1 MKKKTAAIVLAVL
14 LVLGGGAYG
23 ISRMSG
29 GEGTSEGTVPV
40 ISVASLGDTAAA
52 VSNRFSG
59 VVETQKKNEIKLDGE
74 KTVKEVLVAE
84 GDHVNENDAL
94 FVYDTQK
101 TELEIAQKELEKE
114 KLNSSITGYKEQI
127 DQLNSELNKGNLSS
141 ADRMTMNAQILENQT
156 SIAQAEYDL
165 KAADAEIAGMK
176 ASIKNAT
183 VRAPMAGTL
192 EKVEDPN
199 LMMDSSAAFITI
211 VAEGDFRVKG
221 TLSEQSIGTVYED
234 MEMLVRS
241 RVDSDQVWTGKV
253 VSIES
258 KQEEDENPMMD
269 FGGGDMASK
278 YAFYVVLDSMDGLL
292 LGQHVTLEPSY
303 GEMEGLVLPFGYLAC
318 DEDGSVFVYAVAKPG
333 DQLEKRKVETGE
345 EYMEQGMV
353 QILSGL
359 EESEYVAWPENED
372 CREGAETSANAFAEG
387 ADGREG

>member
-1 MKKKTAAIVLAVL
+1 MKKKTAAIVLAAL

-23 ISRMSG
+23 YSRISG
-29 GEGTSEGTVPV
+29 GGGSSEGSVPV

-52 VSNRFSG
+52 VTNRFSG
-59 VVETQKKNEIKLDGE
+59 VVETQKKNEIKLDAE

-94 FVYDTQK
+94 FIYDTQK

-176 ASIKNAT
+176 ASVKNAT

-258 KQEEDENPMMD
+258 KQEEDENQMMD
-269 FGGGDMASK
+269 IGGGDMASK
-278 YAFYVVLDSMDGLL
+278 YAFYVLLDSMDGLL
-292 LGQHVTLEPSY
+292 LGQHVTLEPFY
-303 GEMEGLVLPFGYLAC
+303 GEMEGLVLPLGYLAC
-318 DEDGSVFVYAVAKPG
+318 DEDGSVFVYAAAKPG
-333 DQLEKRKVETGE
+333 DRLEKRKVETGE

-359 EESEYVAWPENED
+359 EESDYVAWPENED
-372 CREGAETSANAFAEG
+372 CIEGAETSANTFAEG